1 MDTLMPKYTLKPI
14 LFLLFFFLSKPLFA
28 IDSIAETALVMDI
41 STGEILLEKNSNMRT
56 FPSSM
61 TKIMTVLVAF
71 EKIKNGSLS
80 LDQEFLVSKKA
91 WKMGGSKMFIE
102 VDKRVKVFDLL
113 LGIVVQ
119 SGNDASIALAEGISG
134 TEETFAIEMNNLAK
148 KIGLADTNFVNSSGW
163 PNDSHYTTA
172 KDLALLAKYT
182 VEKHPE
188 LYQMYELNEF
198 TYNGIKQDNRNPLL
212 LTFDGADGF
221 KTGYTEAAG
230 YGIVGSAERGGRRLI
245 IVLNGLESSRSRAQE
260 SLRLMDWGFNNF
272 ELVNFFKKNE
282 IVFQANTWLGKKEKV
297 DLVAIEDIKVS
308 IPKAQLS
315 SANVDVLIEEPIQT
329 PINKG
334 DIIANLQI
342 SYADKKVSFPLAAG
356 ENTEQKGFFSRITS
370 ALYYIVLGS
379 NQ

>member
-1 MDTLMPKYTLKPI
+1 MPKHTLRLTI
-14 LFLLFFFLSKPLFA
+14 FLLIFLLSRPLFA

-41 STGEILLEKNSNMRT
+41 STGEILLEKNSDKRT

-71 EKIKNGSLS
+71 EKIKNGTLS
-80 LDQEFLVSKKA
+80 MDQEFLVSKKA

-102 VDKRVKVFDLL
+102 VDKRVRVSDLL

-134 TEETFAIEMNNLAK
+134 NEETFAIEMNNLGK
-148 KIGLADTNFVNSSGW
+148 KIGLIGSNFVNSSGW
-163 PNDSHYTTA
+163 PDDNHYTTA
-172 KDLALLAKYT
+172 MDLALIAKYT
-182 VEKHPE
+182 IENHPE
-188 LYQMYELNEF
+188 LYQMYKLTDF
-198 TYNGIKQDNRNPLL
+198 TYSNIKQDNRNPLL

-221 KTGYTEAAG
+221 KTGYTKAAG
-230 YGIVGSAERGGRRLI
+230 YGIVGSAEKSGRRLI
-245 IVLNGLESSRSRAQE
+245 IVLNGLDSSRSRAQE

-272 ELVNFFKKNE
+272 ELVNFYEKNE
-282 IVFQANTWLGKKEKV
+282 LVFEANTWLGKKDKV
-297 DLVAIEDIKVS
+297 DLIASNEVKVS

-329 PINKG
+329 PIKKG
-334 DIIANLQI
+334 EIIANLQI
-342 SYADKKVSFPLAAG
+342 SYADKKIIFPLAAR
-356 ENTEQKGFFSRITS
+356 EDVEQKGFFSRITS

-379 NQ
+379 N

>member
-1 MDTLMPKYTLKPI
+1 MPKYTLKTTLI
-14 LFLLFFFLSKPLFA
+14 LIFFLLSKPLFA

-41 STGEILLEKNSNMRT
+41 STGEILLDKNSNMKT
-56 FPSSM
+56 YPSSM
-61 TKIMTVLVAF
+61 TKIMTALVAF
-71 EKIKNGSLS
+71 EKIKNGALS

-91 WKMGGSKMFIE
+91 WKKGGSKMFIE
-102 VDKRVKVFDLL
+102 VDERVKVFDLL
-113 LGIVVQ
+113 LGIIVQ

-148 KIGLADTNFVNSSGW
+148 KIGLTDTNFVNSSGW

-182 VEKHPE
+182 VENHPE

-272 ELVNFFKKNE
+272 ELVNFFEKNE
-282 IVFQANTWLGKKEKV
+282 LVFQANTWLGKKEKV
-297 DLVAIEDIKVS
+297 ELVAIEDIKVS

-329 PINKG
+329 PISKG
-334 DIIANLQI
+334 DVIANLQI

-356 ENTEQKGFFSRITS
+356 EDIEQKGFFSRISS

-379 NQ
+379 N